1 MRHKTSRELFQYWN
15 LLRGEDPAPSRHV
28 FEPAYIGNIL
38 PSVFMLELV
47 GDIASLNLAGGDICA
62 MFGDDLRGKSFS
74 SLWLNGVERKPST
87 IIAQCANEQKPFV
100 IVADGLST
108 HGTVNK
114 LEMILL
120 PLVSEDGKFD
130 RVIGSLSQLNQGFAF
145 NNKHII
151 GMSLTAIRQIDKDT
165 IPVDF
170 NALGNAVAIKSG
182 GKIAEDAKQIGHLF
196 VIDGGVKN

>member
-1 MRHKTSRELFQYWN
+1 MRHQTSRELFQYWN
-15 LLRGEDPAPSRHV
+15 LLRGEDCAPSRHV

-38 PSVFMLELV
+38 PSVFMLELI
-47 GDIASLNLAGGDICA
+47 GDIASVNLAGGDICA

-74 SLWLNGVERKPST
+74 SLWLNGVERKPSSIVT
-87 IIAQCANEQKPFV
+87 QCASEQKPFV
-100 IVADGLST
+100 IAADGLST
-108 HGTVNK
+108 SGTVNK

-120 PLVSEDGKFD
+120 PLVSENGKFD
-130 RVIGSLSQLNQGFAF
+130 RVIGSLAQLSHGFQG

-151 GMSLTAIRQIDKDT
+151 GMSLTAIRHLDKDT

-170 NALGNAVAIKSG
+170 NALGSAVAIKSG

-196 VIDGGVKN
+196 VIEGGVKN